1 MLNISRIA
9 ALTLVLALPPYFSLK
24 NEISNKTLYNQIVE
38 HFFPKSFLNPLIV
51 MNDYLCYAEGDK
63 KCCSCQTYCTFYQTC
78 CIDTFFSNNITS
90 VKEYIEIFR
99 ERNEARNYVKMLSPT
114 NADIPFSVRNISMV
128 ALCGNNDSR
137 YCESCNQNYSKYDI
151 PVSADG
157 VMYRNKD
164 CAICHGITKYSYVT
178 YELSEC
184 RTEINGNVIPDKT
197 CYLTIVNASYQ
208 HIITRT
214 PSFANC
220 SYYEKMLCTES
231 YFALIFDIF
240 KTYYKNPFCAKCNGA
255 LDLDNYLCV
264 SVFNNLLPPPPP
276 AFRMLIS
283 FNDFRESGTKLTI
296 GKSICDCGFYY
307 DIFNGKCKVRHESV
321 PCTNNRFTS
330 LPSGNLTSPIDPT
343 LPTSRGP
350 QSPPPP
356 MPPSPPAPPA
366 PPSPTLPSTYGPGFS
381 SSPAP
386 PPFLPN
392 LKDILIYDCI
402 QKYNGSIIFK
412 INNSGKFNPD
422 KHFIESYIKVQNTV
436 YVRANYLGV
445 LPDSFLM
452 GIAVSVYF
460 SPIQN
465 IPYTK
470 LYGFSLE
477 RHFINERVC
486 VDSEIIEDDFQ
497 LTSDCNFKSNGKV
510 YNVAEDSTYWNEI
523 KGNKRKYGA
532 AHCKR
537 FHLISTCPLDMLYGI
552 LNMSFIA
559 IENGLIETMINKKQK
574 VYFPEQYLPTAEGI
588 GICFRISP
596 KASKIHAWST
606 TLTNIEKKLSV
617 CFLFLSILLEII
629 TLLTYLLFREL
640 RTIPGKNLMALVVA
654 LIGCDIIIL
663 ALFFTKAINE
673 NLCSIIAV
681 LLHFQS
687 LSVSTWSIVIAFDL
701 WITFS
706 HTFRVERSKTV
717 LMNYNI
723 IGWGLP
729 AAFVLVCLTV
739 DIVVRGETP
748 LIGYGGSEHCW
759 ITSVYARLIVYIGP
773 FSLIT
778 LTSFL
783 IVSLVMIKL
792 KQSYK
797 STARMINKKQPI
809 NYTKMAMKL
818 CLVLGASELIGLI
831 QVPKQNVNS
840 ETLKAFNESL
850 GLLYNV
856 VRTLRGTFIF
866 FIFICN
872 KQVLDKFKAMLCRI
886 HSCNHKVDDNTT
898 RSHKVMESKMDWK
911 MSETRL

>member
-1 MLNISRIA
+1 MLNILRTS
-9 ALTLVLALPPYFSLK
+9 ALILVLALPLCFSLK
-24 NEISNKTLYNQIVE
+24 NDISNKTLYNQIVE
-38 HFFPKSFLNPLIV
+38 YFFPKSFLNPSIV
-51 MNDYLCYAEGDK
+51 MSDYLCYAEGDK

-90 VKEYIEIFR
+90 LEDYIEIFH
-99 ERNEARNYVKMLSPT
+99 ERNEARNYVKMLPPT

-128 ALCGNNDSR
+128 ALCGNNNSR
-137 YCESCNQNYSKYDI
+137 YYESCNQNYSKYDI
-151 PVSADG
+151 PVFADG
-157 VMYRNKD
+157 MMYRNKD
-164 CAICHGITKYSYVT
+164 CAICHGITKYSHVT
-178 YELSEC
+178 YELSDC
-184 RTEINGNVIPDKT
+184 RTEINGNIIPDKT

-231 YFALIFDIF
+231 YFALIFDFF
-240 KTYYKNPFCAKCNGA
+240 KAYYKNPFCAKCNGA
-255 LDLDNYLCV
+255 VDLENYLCV
-264 SVFNNLLPPPPP
+264 PVFNNLLPPPPP
-276 AFRMLIS
+276 VFRMLIS
-283 FNDFRESGTKLTI
+283 FNDFGESGTKLAI
-296 GKSICDCGFYY
+296 GKPICECGFYY
-307 DIFNGKCKVRHESV
+307 DIFSGKCKVRHELV
-321 PCTNNRFTS
+321 PCTNNRFIS
-330 LPSGNLTSPIDPT
+330 LPSGNLT
-343 LPTSRGP
+343 LPSSGGP
-350 QSPPPP
+350 QPPPPP
-356 MPPSPPAPPA
+356 MSPSPPAPPA
-366 PPSPTLPSTYGPGFS
+366 PPSPPLPSTYGPGFS

-386 PPFLPN
+386 PPSPPN
-392 LKDILIYDCI
+392 LKDILIHNCI
-402 QKYNGSIIFK
+402 QKYNGSIVFK
-412 INNSGKFNPD
+412 INNSAKFNPD
-422 KHFIESYIKVQNTV
+422 QHFIESYIKVQNAV
-436 YVRANYLGV
+436 YVRADILGV
-445 LPDSFLM
+445 PPNSFLW

-460 SPIQN
+460 SPIRN

-477 RHFINERVC
+477 KHFINERVC

-497 LTSDCNFKSNGKV
+497 LTADCNVESNGKL
-510 YNVAEDSTYWNEI
+510 YNVPEDSTYWTEI

-537 FHLISTCPLDMLYGI
+537 FHLIPTCPLLDMSYGI

-559 IENGLIETMINKKQK
+559 IENGLIKTMINKKQK

-596 KASKIHAWST
+596 KVSKIHVWST
-606 TLTNIEKKLSV
+606 KLTNIEEKLSV
-617 CFLFLSILLEII
+617 CFLILSILLEIF
-629 TLLTYLLFREL
+629 TLLTYLLFKEL
-640 RTIPGKNLMALVVA
+640 RTIPGKNLMALVLA
-654 LIGCDIIIL
+654 LIGCDLIIL
-663 ALFFTKAINE
+663 ALPFTKAINE
-673 NLCSIIAV
+673 TLCSIIAV

-687 LSVSTWSIVIAFDL
+687 LSVSSWSIVIAFDL
-701 WITFS
+701 WRTFS
-706 HTFRVERSKTV
+706 HTFRVERSNTV
-717 LMNYNI
+717 LINYNI

-773 FSLIT
+773 FSLMT
-778 LTSFL
+778 LASFL

-792 KQSYK
+792 RQSYR
-797 STARMINKKQPI
+797 SAARMINKKKPI

-818 CLVLGASELIGLI
+818 CLVLGASELAGLV

-840 ETLKAFNESL
+840 EALKIFNESF

-872 KQVLDKFKAMLCRI
+872 KQVLDKFKAILCRI
-886 HSCNHKVDDNTT
+886 NSCNHKVDDNIT
-898 RSHKVMESKMDWK
+898 RSLKVAESKMDWK